1 MWGRQ
6 NPLTQVF
13 ICFNCSAV
21 NVLSEFVAFVEDETK
36 TIDKNN
42 VQSSIMDWTESTAL
56 VKYLDKM
63 AICVD

>member
-1 MWGRQ
+1 M
-6 NPLTQVF
+6 
-13 ICFNCSAV
+13 
-21 NVLSEFVAFVEDETK
+21 LSEFVAFVEDETK